1 MSCPS
6 SCQSLT
12 DAGGDTITLRAGSAR
27 KRYTWVTDIERAS
40 RKCRETEKHRARLKL
55 VQLDES
61 LVVTRLSHDGW
72 IMAALYC
79 ADLRCRL

>member
-61 LVVTRLSHDGW
+61 LVPLVVARLSHDVS
-72 IMAALYC
+72 LYC
-79 ADLRCRL
+79 ADLLCRL